1 MKRFLS
7 VFLFTFLSIAVS
19 AQQDAQFS
27 QNMFNKLAINPAFA
41 GAYNSICASLL
52 GRQQWVKFTNSGG
65 TPQTYLLNFDA
76 PVSLLHGGVGFNILQ
91 DKIGRENTMSVNA
104 AYAFRLP
111 LGPGTFSAGLTL
123 GMLNKQINSSGWVTP
138 DLDPALDPAIP
149 SDNVNKIVF
158 DMGLGVYY
166 NIGTRLFLGVS
177 TTHLPASAVKISG
190 SSAEKD
196 TAFNWDTKRHY
207 YIMSGYTYPLGGSVI
222 WDLRPSIFV
231 KTDGTSAQVDFNCN
245 IMYNKTFWG
254 GIAYRYKD
262 AVVPTVGFQQASGLR
277 VGIAY
282 DVTTS
287 DLKNG
292 AKGGRTSTF
301 ELMLGYCFKRPEKV
315 SIQKKKN
322 VRFL

>member
-7 VFLFTFLSIAVS
+7 VFLFTIFSLAST

-52 GRQQWVKFTNSGG
+52 GRQQWVKFSNNGG
-65 TPQTYLLNFDA
+65 TPQTYLVNFDA
-76 PVSLLHGGVGFNILQ
+76 PVSILHGGVGFNILQ
-91 DKIGRENTMSVNA
+91 DKIGRENTMSANA
-104 AYAFRLP
+104 IYAFRLP
-111 LGPGTFSAGLTL
+111 LGPGTFSAGVTL
-123 GMLNKQINSSGWVTP
+123 GMLNKQINSSGWITP
-138 DLDPALDPAIP
+138 DSDPLSDPAIP
-149 SDNVNKIVF
+149 NGNVNKIVF

-166 NIGTRLFLGVS
+166 NIGTKLFLGIS
-177 TTHLPASAVKISG
+177 TTHLPASTVKLT
-190 SSAEKD
+190 D
-196 TAFNWDTKRHY
+196 FNWDTKRHY
-207 YIMSGYTYPLGGSVI
+207 YIMSGYTYPLAGSVI

-231 KTDGTSAQVDFNCN
+231 KTDGTTAQVDFNCN
-245 IMYNKTFWG
+245 LMYNKTFWG

-287 DLKNG
+287 DLKNA